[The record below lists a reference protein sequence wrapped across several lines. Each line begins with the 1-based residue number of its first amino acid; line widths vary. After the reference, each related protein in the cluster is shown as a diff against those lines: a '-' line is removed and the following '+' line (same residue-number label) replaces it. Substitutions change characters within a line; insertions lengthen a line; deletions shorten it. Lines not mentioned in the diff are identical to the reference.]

1 MTPDD
6 YNGGFFNR
14 VGVTIYVVAVL
25 GCFLIVA
32 GLIWATRHYTQPE
45 PLGEARIQERH
56 KNLAELRQTEAKL
69 LTEYD
74 WRDKS
79 REIVRLPVITTDGRP
94 GRAIEL
100 TVQEWQNP
108 LAARSNLIVR
118 VTKATAPAPKAP
130 EQPNKYE

>member
-1 MTPDD
+1 MTDD
-6 YNGGFFNR
+6 NSNGGFFNR
-14 VGVTIYVVAVL
+14 VGVTIYVVAIL

-32 GLIWATRHYTQPE
+32 GLIWATRHYTRPE
-45 PLGEARIQERH
+45 PLGEARVQERY
-56 KNLAELRQTEAKL
+56 KNLQELRQAEAKQ

-79 REIVRLPVITTDGRP
+79 REIVRVPVISLDGRP
-94 GRAIEL
+94 GRAMEL

-108 LAARSNLIVR
+108 AAARSNLIAR